1 MMTTEE
7 LCLRLEEKLDGMNEN
22 FRSICERVA
31 KHSEFIAN
39 HINDTKEIRDKQTQ
53 QDVRISKLEK
63 LIWFVLGSG
72 GAAGAGVAK
81 LFM

>member
-1 MMTTEE
+1 MTTEE

-39 HINDTKEIRDKQTQ
+39 HINDTKEIRDKMSEL
-53 QDVRISKLEK
+53 DSRLSKLEK
-63 LIWFVLGSG
+63 MMWFALGSG
-72 GAAGAGVAK
+72 GAAGFGIAK
-81 LFM
+81 VFM